1 MDDLTN
7 PIEGSWQRRVE
18 QRQGEKEGEKLT
30 QTADHVNRPALAVW
44 NELPSHDMATVQLSH
59 MRYKSCCESRIRQRY
74 KPCVESDICEFL
86 LWLYK
91 TDKLNVSPSLP

>member
-44 NELPSHDMATVQLSH
+44 NELPSHDMATV
-59 MRYKSCCESRIRQRY
+59 
-74 KPCVESDICEFL
+74 
-86 LWLYK
+86 
-91 TDKLNVSPSLP
+91 